1 MVNFHDPAVLLQ
13 DQCGYYAFSAS
24 LRKLKN
30 PTGAHLFTV
39 ALLKLSVTVDGLY
52 MSVHVLRVTLLP
64 LTSTRPLHT
73 RWEFVTTL
81 YYEWRVIR
89 GRRPYRWTIWVC
101 SYMSS
106 PASE

>member
-1 MVNFHDPAVLLQ
+1 MCVLCFFGLSPETQ
-13 DQCGYYAFSAS
+13 KS
-24 LRKLKN
+24 RW
-30 PTGAHLFTV
+30 AHLFTV
-39 ALLKLSVTVDGLY
+39 ALLKLSLTVDGLY
-52 MSVHVLRVTLLP
+52 MWVHVLQLRVTLLP
-64 LTSTRPLHT
+64 LTSTRLLHT

-81 YYEWRVIR
+81 CYEWRVIR